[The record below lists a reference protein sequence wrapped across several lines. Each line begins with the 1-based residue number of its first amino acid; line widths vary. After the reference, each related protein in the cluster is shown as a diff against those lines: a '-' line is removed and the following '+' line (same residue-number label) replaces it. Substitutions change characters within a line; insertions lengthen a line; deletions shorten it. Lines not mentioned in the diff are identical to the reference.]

1 MRHKQRI
8 QIGRNVT
15 NIIKLPCVRAVEK
28 QADGTLFYLLYGGQI
43 ARKGNWL
50 VETLTGK
57 WYVLPDD
64 AFVIEERIKETCIRK
79 GVTLDVHTALFQQ
92 NKNIN

>member
-15 NIIKLPCVRAVEK
+15 NIIKLPCIRAVEK
-28 QADGTLFYLLYGGQI
+28 QADGTLLYLLYGGQI
-43 ARKGNWL
+43 ARQGNWL
-50 VETLTGK
+50 VESLNGK

-64 AFVIEERIKETCIRK
+64 TFSDEQQCKKE
-79 GVTLDVHTALFQQ
+79 
-92 NKNIN
+92 

>member
-1 MRHKQRI
+1 MRNKQRI
-8 QIGRNVT
+8 QIERNVT

-43 ARKGNWL
+43 ARQGNWL
-50 VETLTGK
+50 VESLNGK

-64 AFVIEERIKETCIRK
+64 VFSDEQQCKKE
-79 GVTLDVHTALFQQ
+79 
-92 NKNIN
+92 